1 MEFMWYNENDE
12 WYENETE
19 LYRMEVI
26 AMFELND
33 MTKSEMWDST
43 ACGPSDDG
51 SDDWTDDEIADEI
64 ADDYGVDDYDDCG
77 PAEDNW

>member
-1 MEFMWYNENDE
+1 
-12 WYENETE
+12 
-19 LYRMEVI
+19 
-26 AMFELND
+26 MFELND